1 MVLSVLLMWWVREKG
16 SRRQIMTSLTV
27 GREEK
32 EQMLPNIIKFYFS
45 YNKSEMLKD
54 PPRQDTSNPLKTQPG
69 FT

>member
-1 MVLSVLLMWWVREKG
+1 
-16 SRRQIMTSLTV
+16 MTSLTS
-27 GREEK
+27 GREEKK

-69 FT
+69 FTQWT